1 MMDIIPTL
9 VDGAVICTLVNSCDY
24 KTRLCPDCDHLVIK
38 IHNWLK
44 HTALEYMILD
54 LQDEKEICPSFLQ
67 DIMQLRKR
75 LRVHLLFSGVM
86 AQSRRLLE
94 GFNYGDTFPI
104 FLTPEDAVRALRMQ
118 NPGLTEAP
126 LKTQV
131 SFGNSLGKTMDAIH
145 QQL

>member
-1 MMDIIPTL
+1 MDIIPTL
-9 VDGAVICTLVNSCDY
+9 VDGAVICSLINSCGY
-24 KTRLCPDCDHLVIK
+24 KSRGCPDCDQLVIK

-44 HTALEYMILD
+44 HTSLEYLVLD
-54 LQDEKEICPSFLQ
+54 LQDEKEICPTFLQ
-67 DIMQLRKR
+67 EIMQLRKR
-75 LRVHLLFSGVM
+75 LRVQLLFSGVM
-86 AQSRRLLE
+86 LQSRRLLE

-126 LKTQV
+126 LKTPV
-131 SFGNSLGKTMDAIH
+131 HFGNSLGKTMDAIH